1 MENEGN
7 NQILKPEMVLS
18 LQRILQRQ
26 QRRAVVYEDAQEIGE
41 SLVVFYELL
50 ADESGADG
58 PVLKVELA
66 GDNEQR
72 I

>member
-26 QRRAVVYEDAQEIGE
+26 QRRAVVYKDAQEIGE

-50 ADESGADG
+50 ADESGADE

-72 I
+72 V